1 MRQFWL
7 YLYMEWKKMRRGLP
21 GILASTLILAVFL
34 AGFLFVF
41 QDKNKGNGKINTIR
55 VGLVAAEEEPYLDW
69 MIKTLKNVESTKYVC
84 EFERM
89 TEEEGNSALQSKD
102 IDALFI
108 IPENYIASL
117 VRGSNK
123 PVVIRFGK
131 KQVDIAAFFIRQV
144 AIAASEYILD
154 TEAGIYAMKDYYR
167 DQNLPNIH
175 EDELELNLLYLE
187 KVLGRQNLI
196 ETEQIETM
204 EQMGSADYY
213 FVAGIVLFLLFWGL
227 ACSSILKKEPLTLR
241 QKLYQAGIH
250 TGQQT
255 LARSLAF
262 CAVYVCNFVLVAALV
277 LPGACV
283 YGNFGEI
290 SLAGVGEWSIFLIGM
305 LPVVLLAA
313 VCIMFAF
320 EILGDSVGGTVF
332 LFLSILVLGFISGCF
347 YPFRYLP
354 ESLQAVAE
362 WLPLRVMFR
371 YTSASIR
378 QESIVPHIWEVLSY
392 IVCMYL
398 LTTGFVSVGRRR
410 EE

>member
-41 QDKNKGNGKINTIR
+41 QDKNKDNGKINTIR
-55 VGLVAAEEEPYLDW
+55 VGIVAAEEEPYLDW

-84 EFERM
+84 EFESM
-89 TEEEGNSALQSKD
+89 TEEEGDTALQGRD

-108 IPENYIASL
+108 IPEDYIASL
-117 VRGSNK
+117 IRGSNK

-131 KQVDIAAFFIRQV
+131 KQVNIAAFLIRQI
-144 AIAASEYILD
+144 ALAASEYILD
-154 TEAGIYAMKDYYR
+154 TEAGLYAMKDYYR
-167 DQNLPNIH
+167 DQNLPGIH

-187 KVLGRQNLI
+187 KVLGRQNFI

-227 ACSSILKKEPLTLR
+227 ACSSILKKEPVSLR
-241 QKLYQAGIH
+241 QKLYQAVIH

-255 LARSLAF
+255 MARSLAF
-262 CAVYVCNFVLVAALV
+262 CAVYICNFVLVAALV
-277 LPGACV
+277 LIGACV
-283 YGNFGEI
+283 CGKFGEI
-290 SLAGVGEWSIFLIGM
+290 SLSGVGEWSVFLMRM

-320 EILGDSVGGTVF
+320 EILGDSVGGTIF

-378 QESIVPHIWEVLSY
+378 KESIVPHIWEVLAY

-398 LTTGFVSVGRRR
+398 LTTGFVAVGRRR
-410 EE
+410 EA